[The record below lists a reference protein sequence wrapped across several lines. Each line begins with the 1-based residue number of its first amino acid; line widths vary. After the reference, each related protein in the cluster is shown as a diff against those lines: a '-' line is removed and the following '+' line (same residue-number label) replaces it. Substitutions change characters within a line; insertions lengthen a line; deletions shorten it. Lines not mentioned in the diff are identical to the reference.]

1 MFWLILNSAISAIM
15 FCVPYIFNLIG
26 LSAIGPI
33 TGSWFASMMGSGV
46 MAGSIMAAMQSFV
59 MGGWLLLCQ
68 PFAIIFWI
76 ITSIVV
82 FIMSK
87 K

>member
-1 MFWLILNSAISAIM
+1 MFWLILNSAISAVM

-26 LSAIGPI
+26 LSTIGPI
-33 TGSWFASMMGSGV
+33 AGGWFASMMGAGV
-46 MAGSIMAAMQSFV
+46 IAGSIMAAMQSFV
-59 MGGWLLLCQ
+59 MGGWLLLFQ

-82 FIMSK
+82 FMAK